1 MQRRFVLSLES
12 SDYPSRKVQISYK
25 PRTTGNI
32 LAAPVAATVF
42 GLEKV
47 RKLERIFLMASKMPT
62 KFEGSP
68 MLIEK
73 YGGNPLEEAR
83 VLDIAKYAG
92 SSKMAVIPI
101 AIRE

>member
-12 SDYPSRKVQISYK
+12 SDYPSRKVQISYS
-25 PRTTGNI
+25 PYHRQY
-32 LAAPVAATVF
+32 LAAPWQLLYLVWK
-42 GLEKV
+42 GQEI
-47 RKLERIFLMASKMPT
+47 RKDFLMASKMPT

-83 VLDIAKYAG
+83 GVGY
-92 SSKMAVIPI
+92 
-101 AIRE
+101 R